1 MARRGKGERVLG
13 PYPIGKQWRV
23 VLVGTG
29 GERDSRFYPTKEKAE
44 EIIRAVRREFAKNGD
59 KSVTEALDAYER
71 YLLDDKGNKP
81 GSVEDTLYRLGAF
94 FPDGEVLLRDLST
107 RTCSGYYESLRT
119 RKSRLG
125 KSFSV
130 DSQAFRGE
138 ALRASLE
145 GLGQEMGEPDLPG
158 RRGAEG
164 DGARDARAPLD
175 ARRRKWR
182 LRSRGSR
189 LTRSRIE
196 QDDDAEL
203 REAGGGSGSSAAT
216 GDDRPQRRPT
226 RLLI

>member
-44 EIIRAVRREFAKNGD
+44 EIIRAVRREFSKNGD

-130 DSQAFRGE
+130 DSHRNILAE
-138 ALRASLE
+138 AKSFLRWCVGKRWIHRNPLDE
-145 GLGQEMGEPDLPG
+145 VTGMG
-158 RRGAEG
+158 RRRHGKAQLRIDE
-164 DGARDARAPLD
+164 
-175 ARRRKWR
+175 ARRWQAKA
-182 LRSRGSR
+182 
-189 LTRSRIE
+189 IE
-196 QDDDAEL
+196 FADE
-203 REAGGGSGSSAAT
+203 G
-216 GDDRPQRRPT
+216 
-226 RLLI
+226 